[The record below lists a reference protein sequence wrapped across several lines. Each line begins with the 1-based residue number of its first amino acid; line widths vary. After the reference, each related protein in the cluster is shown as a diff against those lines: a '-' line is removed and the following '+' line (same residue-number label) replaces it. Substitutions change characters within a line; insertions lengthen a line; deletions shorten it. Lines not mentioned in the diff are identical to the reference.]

1 MSMADWIR
9 EQTRK
14 RRERLLRQGY
24 DLGYSD
30 AQAGKPPRPP
40 VDSDRQSQNSSES
53 NGHKES

>member
-40 VDSDRQSQNSSES
+40 GDSDKQSSSPSES
-53 NGHKES
+53 NGHKEA